1 MSSAELTERL
11 RVASTSAPASGPASG
26 TGPAP
31 GTCPAPGTG
40 PAQTDDL
47 TSLSATEAL
56 AAFRDGSLVP
66 SELLAATIARIHAVN
81 GDRSTG
87 INAFTELLFED
98 AMTSAVAADHAY
110 ANARRDGTR
119 TPALLGIPVATKE
132 KHGLAGR
139 SLTQGLAACKGEI
152 AATNH
157 PVVERVLAAGGI
169 IHARTTSPEF
179 SCATVTHSPLWG
191 ITRNPWNPAATPG
204 GSSGGAGA
212 ALAAGMATLAT
223 ASDIAGST
231 RIPAGFTGTVGYKA
245 PYGRVP
251 GLPPLAADW
260 YRGDGPMGRTVAD
273 TALLAG
279 VMSGRH
285 PVDHGSWGAH
295 GIRPDH
301 GQPTGPDAVRGL
313 RIGLDVTLGDYPVA
327 ASVRA
332 NTLRVAQLLE
342 AAGAEIV
349 PVSLPWTTERITR
362 TTFAHFGHILGP
374 AMSEITAGT
383 EDQLAAYTLQF
394 IADAAS
400 VAREVSLPESLAMD
414 ASLQRDLALE
424 MSGLDA
430 LLTPTQ
436 AVEMLDAEGNYLD
449 GVTAPNSGGDGSSSD
464 TRRLGHYW
472 EAHMTSPFNVA
483 NRCPVLSVPSGM
495 SSVGV
500 PTGVQVVGHPF
511 EEGMVFRIGS
521 AIEALV
527 EMPALRL

>member
-1 MSSAELTERL
+1 MTTTELSQAQMASA
-11 RVASTSAPASGPASG
+11 SA
-26 TGPAP
+26 
-31 GTCPAPGTG
+31 CE
-40 PAQTDDL
+40 L
-47 TSLSATEAL
+47 TSLSATDAL
-56 AAFRDGSLVP
+56 SAFRAGTLAP
-66 SELLAATIARIHAVN
+66 SELLTATIARIDAVN
-81 GDRSTG
+81 GDRNTG
-87 INAFTELLFED
+87 INAFTELLFDD
-98 AMTSAVAADHAY
+98 AIAAARVADNSY
-110 ANARRDGTR
+110 ALARREGTP

-139 SLTQGLAACKGEI
+139 SLSQGLTACRGET
-152 AATNH
+152 AHANH
-157 PVVERVLAAGGI
+157 PVVDRILAAGGL

-179 SCATVTHSPLWG
+179 SCATVTHSPIWG
-191 ITRNPWNPAATPG
+191 VTRNPWNLAASPG
-204 GSSGGAGA
+204 GSSGGAGS

-273 TALLAG
+273 TALLSG

-285 PVDHGSWGAH
+285 PLDHGSWGAN
-295 GIRPDH
+295 GIRPDAE
-301 GQPTGPDAVRGL
+301 QLRGPEAARGL
-313 RIGLDVTLGDYPVA
+313 RIGLDLTLGDYPVA

-332 NTLRVAQLLE
+332 NTERVARQLE

-349 PVSLPWTTERITR
+349 PVILPWTTEQITR

-374 AMSEITAGT
+374 AMAALTAGT
-383 EDQLAAYTLQF
+383 EDQLAAYTGQF
-394 IADAAS
+394 IADAAR
-400 VAREVSLPESLAMD
+400 AAQGVSLPESLALD
-414 ASLQRDLALE
+414 AALQCELADA
-424 MSGLDA
+424 MTGLDA

-436 AVEMLDAEGNYLD
+436 AVEMLDAAGDYLD
-449 GVTAPNSGGDGSSSD
+449 GIDVVDGNGNVRHLD
-464 TRRLGHYW
+464 HYW

-483 NRCPVLSVPSGM
+483 NRCPVLSVPSGV

-500 PTGVQVVGHPF
+500 PTGVQIVGHPF
-511 EEGMVFRIGS
+511 DEAMVFRVGS

-527 EMPALRL
+527 GMPVLP